1 MAHNVFDRVVAKD
14 YEGLT
19 SLGRPLRDPGAIER
33 RLNLFWTLTGG
44 RGFRQPKMKYPNPH
58 RRARR
63 HVHRLIY
70 ERALLAEQEVRL
82 KLAEQEA
89 RLK

>member
-1 MAHNVFDRVVAKD
+1 MAHNVFDKVVAKD

-19 SLGRPLRDPGAIER
+19 RLGMPLRDQGAIER
-33 RLNLFWTLTGG
+33 RINLFWSLTGG
-44 RGFRQPKMKYPNPH
+44 RGFRQPKLKYPNPH
-58 RRARR
+58 RQARR

-70 ERALLAEQEVRL
+70 ERALLAEQE
-82 KLAEQEA
+82 A